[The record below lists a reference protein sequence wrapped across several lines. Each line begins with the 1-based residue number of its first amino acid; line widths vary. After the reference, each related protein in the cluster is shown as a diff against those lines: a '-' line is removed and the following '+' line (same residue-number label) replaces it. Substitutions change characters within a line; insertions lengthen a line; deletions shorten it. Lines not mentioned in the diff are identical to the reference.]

1 MKTCDQ
7 EISKKRKI
15 FCTDDGNSNEEEE
28 NKCLEPHEIA
38 EYEQAEMSDLLKYQ
52 LLLSCFGESIER
64 NRNVFKRQENIEY
77 LRKKHSG
84 MEFDYR
90 TYQTSIFK
98 LHRDKKITHKTA
110 LILRI
115 KIQQKTH
122 DMLEHYKHARFN
134 AG

>member
-28 NKCLEPHEIA
+28 NTSLEPHEIA

-77 LRKKHSG
+77 LRKN
-84 MEFDYR
+84 
-90 TYQTSIFK
+90 
-98 LHRDKKITHKTA
+98 
-110 LILRI
+110 LRNCFSLFI
-115 KIQQKTH
+115 CGPG
-122 DMLEHYKHARFN
+122 RVF
-134 AG
+134 